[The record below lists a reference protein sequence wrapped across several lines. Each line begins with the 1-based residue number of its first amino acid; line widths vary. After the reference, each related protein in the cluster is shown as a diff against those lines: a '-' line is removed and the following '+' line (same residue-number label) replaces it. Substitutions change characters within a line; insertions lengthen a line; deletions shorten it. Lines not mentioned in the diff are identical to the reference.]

1 MRAVGG
7 HTTLYEY
14 GGVMKQRI
22 RAIIVD
28 DEPLA
33 REGVRL
39 HLETEPDIDV
49 IGEAGSGE
57 EAVGLIET
65 LHPDLLFLDVQMPGL
80 DGFGVLDAVGPA
92 HMPVT
97 IFTTAYDE
105 FALRAFDAHAIDY
118 VLKPYDAQRFG
129 QAVERAR
136 MHLNG
141 RRKAQTD
148 ERLDD
153 LIDELRTRNQYVE
166 RLVVR
171 AGGRILILRVS
182 EVDWVEAASNYVRL
196 HAGGREYLLR
206 ETMTA
211 LESKLNPV
219 EFVRIHRSTIVRV
232 DRIRELE
239 PLFQG
244 DYVVILEDSTR
255 LTSSRGYREK
265 LQDLLQGSR

>member
-1 MRAVGG
+1 
-7 HTTLYEY
+7 
-14 GGVMKQRI
+14 MKGI

-39 HLETEPDIDV
+39 NLEAEPDIDIV
-49 IGEAGSGE
+49 GDAGSGE
-57 EAVGLIET
+57 EAVTLIET
-65 LHPDLLFLDVQMPGL
+65 LRPDVLFLDVQMAGL
-80 DGFGVLDAVGPA
+80 DGFAVLDAVGAA

-118 VLKPYDAQRFG
+118 ILKPYDAERFHL
-129 QAVERAR
+129 AVDRAR
-136 MHLNG
+136 MQLNG
-141 RRKAQTD
+141 RRRTQTD
-148 ERLDD
+148 ERLDS
-153 LIDELRTRNQYVE
+153 LLDELRSRNQYLE
-166 RLVVR
+166 RLIVR
-171 AGGRILILRVS
+171 SGGRILILRVA
-182 EVDWVEAASNYVRL
+182 EIDWIEAASNYVRL

-211 LESKLNPV
+211 LEAKLDPV

-244 DYVVILEDSTR
+244 DYVVVLEDTTR
-255 LTSSRGYREK
+255 LTSSRGYRER
-265 LQDLLQGSR
+265 LQELLQSSR

>member
-1 MRAVGG
+1 
-7 HTTLYEY
+7 
-14 GGVMKQRI
+14 MKQGI

-39 HLETEPDIDV
+39 HLEEEPDV
-49 IGEAGSGE
+49 EVVGEAGTGE
-57 EAVGLIET
+57 AALELIESM
-65 LHPDLLFLDVQMPGL
+65 HPDLLFLDVQMPGL
-80 DGFGVLDAVGPA
+80 DGFAVLDAIGPA

-118 VLKPYDAQRFG
+118 VLKPYDPQRFHK
-129 QAVERAR
+129 AVERAR
-136 MHLNG
+136 TQLNG
-141 RRKAQTD
+141 RRKAQMD
-148 ERLDD
+148 DRLES
-153 LIDELRTRNQYVE
+153 LLDELRSRTQYLD
-166 RLVVR
+166 RIVVR
-171 AGGRILILRVS
+171 SGGRIVILRVA
-182 EVDWVEAASNYVRL
+182 EIDWIEAASNYVRL

-211 LESKLNPV
+211 LEGKLDPAD
-219 EFVRIHRSTIVRV
+219 FVRIHRSTIVRV
-232 DRIRELE
+232 EKIRELE

-244 DYVVILEDSTR
+244 DYIVILDDNTR
-255 LTSSRGYREK
+255 LTSSRGYRER

>member
-1 MRAVGG
+1 
-7 HTTLYEY
+7 
-14 GGVMKQRI
+14 MKQRI

-39 HLETEPDIDV
+39 HLEAEPDVEIV
-49 IGEAGSGE
+49 GEAGTGE
-57 EAVGLIET
+57 EAVELIET
-65 LHPDLLFLDVQMPGL
+65 VRPDLLFLDVQMPGL

-97 IFTTAYDE
+97 IFTTAYDQ

-118 VLKPYDAQRFG
+118 ILKPYDAQRFSD
-129 QAVERAR
+129 AIERAR

-141 RRKAQTD
+141 RRKVQVD
-148 ERLDD
+148 ERLDS
-153 LIDELRTRNQYVE
+153 LIDELRARNQYLE

-171 AGGRILILRVS
+171 SGGRILILRVADI
-182 EVDWVEAASNYVRL
+182 DWVEAASNYVRL

-211 LESKLNPV
+211 LESKLDPAD
-219 EFVRIHRSTIVRV
+219 FVRIHRSTIVRV
-232 DRIRELE
+232 DKIRELE

-244 DYVVILEDSTR
+244 DYVVILDDSTR

-265 LQDLLQGSR
+265 LQELLQGSR

>member
-1 MRAVGG
+1 MKGIRAV
-7 HTTLYEY
+7 
-14 GGVMKQRI
+14 
-22 RAIIVD
+22 IVD

-39 HLETEPDIDV
+39 HLEAESDIEV
-49 IGEAGSGE
+49 VGEAGTGE
-57 EAVGLIET
+57 EAVTLIET
-65 LHPDLLFLDVQMPGL
+65 LRPDLLFLDVQMPGL
-80 DGFGVLDAVGPA
+80 DGFGVLDAVGPV

-118 VLKPYDAQRFG
+118 ILKPYDAQRFHS
-129 QAVERAR
+129 ATERAR
-136 MHLNG
+136 MQLTG
-141 RRKAQTD
+141 RRKAHMD
-148 ERLDD
+148 DRLDS
-153 LIDELRTRNQYVE
+153 LLDELRSRNQYLE

-171 AGGRILILRVS
+171 SGGRILILRVG
-182 EVDWVEAASNYVRL
+182 EIDWIEAASNYVRL

-211 LESKLNPV
+211 LEAKLDPM

-244 DYVVILEDSTR
+244 DYVVVLDDSTR
-255 LTSSRGYREK
+255 LTSSRGYRER
-265 LQDLLQGSR
+265 LQELLQSSR